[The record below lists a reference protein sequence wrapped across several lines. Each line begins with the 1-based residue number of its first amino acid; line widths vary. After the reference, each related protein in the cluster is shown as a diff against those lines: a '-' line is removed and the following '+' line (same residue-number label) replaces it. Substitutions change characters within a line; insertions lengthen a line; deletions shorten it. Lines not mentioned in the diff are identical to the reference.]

1 MISAK
6 IRAQE
11 IVRSF
16 PTSELRFTSGAMHF
30 TILATL
36 AACQATGMRPELS
49 RTKMSQKIATV
60 GDLVSKIS
68 DSQDSRAALQAASG
82 ILDGILAEAGNA
94 TEHMSDDDAA
104 LLRSVI
110 ELVEKSIYGSMDS
123 AHTAD
128 TKSLND
134 AKAAVEQCNIDIVA
148 RQAADGDLGQ
158 LHQHVTD
165 KQTELNRLQG
175 IVDEK
180 TLANA
185 TEWERYDQHMQ
196 MIAAPPACP
205 GLPSRTMPALDVYFE
220 KSEYSIWFAAQKAA
234 YDTARDKYTA
244 ADGALQTAIK
254 SYNIQK
260 AVRDTQYCDWRAEL
274 NAACAKFDV
283 CFETAS
289 GEFNALV
296 PVVTSDMNQR
306 IENLKAGDT
315 LVQQIKFLL
324 AESKSRESP
333 ASDVSRYTIAFPLLG
348 VKADCDMSVLD
359 DAKWVPTPSCAPA
372 PDFTS
377 RPGTRGLGSC
387 AVYNDTLPG
396 ELLRKSSHSVV
407 MVLDVKDAAT
417 AATKRQWIFNLGQR
431 GSRAEHWLYNA
442 NHGIDR
448 VQFGA
453 WNGQQIKSADLSKV
467 RTIAATYDSASR
479 LYSLYLDGKF
489 DSSTVV
495 DLDIRSGDML
505 LGGRALGG
513 ESDFLGCVKGVDVFR
528 HALSPEHVIGAS
540 ERLLNSVKA

>member
-244 ADGALQTAIK
+244 ADGALQTAIE

-260 AVRDTQYCDWRAEL
+260 AVRDTQYCDWKAEL
-274 NAACAKFDV
+274 HAACAQFDV

-296 PVVTSDMNQR
+296 PRVTTDMNQR

-324 AESKSRESP
+324 AESKTRETP
-333 ASDVSRYTIAFPLLG
+333 ASDVSRYTIAFPLLS
-348 VKADCDMSVLD
+348 VKADCDLTVLD
-359 DAKWVPTPSCAPA
+359 DDSWVPQPSCSHRLLDGCSRSAGVYSQFGSPRVESDDSVA
-372 PDFTS
+372 GEAVCCNENGKSSRQIKDGKALFFTS
-377 RPGTRGLGSC
+377 GHSHTHCTTTSGTPTINGQ
-387 AVYNDTLPG
+387 TPP
-396 ELLRKSSHSVV
+396 SHSYNQAAALCKSVGLRLCRTQAEV
-407 MVLDVKDAAT
+407 DTSCGTGCHIDAALV
-417 AATKRQWIFNLGQR
+417 W
-431 GSRAEHWLYNA
+431 
-442 NHGIDR
+442 
-448 VQFGA
+448 V
-453 WNGQQIKSADLSKV
+453 
-467 RTIAATYDSASR
+467 DSA
-479 LYSLYLDGKF
+479 
-489 DSSTVV
+489 
-495 DLDIRSGDML
+495 
-505 LGGRALGG
+505 
-513 ESDFLGCVKGVDVFR
+513 
-528 HALSPEHVIGAS
+528 
-540 ERLLNSVKA
+540 